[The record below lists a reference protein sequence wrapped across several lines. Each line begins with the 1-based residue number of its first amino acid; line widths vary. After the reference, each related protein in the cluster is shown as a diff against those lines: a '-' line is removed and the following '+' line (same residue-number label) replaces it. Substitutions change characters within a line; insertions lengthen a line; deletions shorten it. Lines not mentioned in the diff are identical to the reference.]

1 MLLFDIRTVLSKAV
15 QVDGTLE
22 ADDAVWQD
30 GDARPAASVHVTGR
44 LSPAGQGTLY
54 LSGHLDGEATAECR
68 RCLADIAVPVADDV
82 HLVFAEA
89 DAEGAD
95 DPDVYPLDPQTGSFD
110 LRPAIREQW
119 LLAVPAYAL
128 CREDC
133 KGLCSACG
141 ANLNEG
147 PCRCEPTPDPR
158 WAALSKLGTQGTD
171 RS

>member
-1 MLLFDIRTVLSKAV
+1 MLLFDIRTALTKAV
-15 QVDGTLE
+15 QVEGSLE

-30 GDARPAASVHVTGR
+30 GDARPAVSVQVTGR
-44 LSPAGQGTLY
+44 MSPAGQGTLY
-54 LSGHLDGEATAECR
+54 LSGHLAGEANAECR

-82 HLVFAEA
+82 QLVFAEA

-95 DPDVYPLDPQTGSFD
+95 DPDVYPLDPQAGSID

-133 KGLCSACG
+133 KGLCSTCG

-147 PCRCEPTPDPR
+147 PCRCEKTPDPR

>member
-1 MLLFDIRTVLSKAV
+1 MLLFDIRTVTAKAV
-15 QVDGTLE
+15 PVEGSLDRDE
-22 ADDAVWQD
+22 PVWQE
-30 GDARPAASVHVTGR
+30 GDARPIDAVHVTGR

-54 LSGHLDGEATAECR
+54 FSGHLAGEANAECR

-82 HLVFAEA
+82 QLVFAEA

-95 DPDVYPLDPQTGSFD
+95 DPDVYPLDPQAGSLD

-133 KGLCSACG
+133 KGLCSTCG
-141 ANLNEG
+141 ADLNEG
-147 PCRCEPTPDPR
+147 PCTCDKQPDPR
-158 WAALSKLGTQGTD
+158 WAALAKLTD
-171 RS
+171 PS